1 MDLLLTLTLA
11 LGIALTLGAICQ
23 RLRVSPIV
31 GYLVTGVAVGPFSPG
46 ITANI
51 EIANQLAEVG
61 VVLLMFTVG
70 IQFRI
75 EDLWAAR
82 RVALPGAI
90 LQAAGSIALG
100 GLIGWLFWGSIL
112 SGLVLGVAISVS
124 STVVMARVLLET
136 HQLDSRPGRIALGWT
151 VVEDWITVMALVL
164 LPSIAAIAAGTG
176 GFASSLATVSLAV
189 GRVILLFAI
198 VLLGGGYLVPRLMGV
213 IAKLRSRELF
223 TLATLVVALGVA
235 VLANRVFGVSNALG
249 AFLAGI
255 VVGRSRMNLQAASD
269 ALPFR
274 DAFAALFFVAMGML
288 FNPATLL
295 DNLGLTLAVLAIV
308 LVGKPLMG
316 FALVQLLGS
325 PTGIASTVA
334 LCLAQIGEFSFIL
347 ANFAQAIQLVPGDP
361 SSALIPAEAYSVL
374 ISVSVLVI
382 PLNPMLVRLAPGL
395 EGWFKARPHIWRR
408 INRFAERR
416 PAHIDNIPEEERI
429 QAIVV
434 GYGPVGRTV
443 TRILRDFD
451 IEPMI
456 IELNLKTVEKL
467 SNAGEHVIFGDASR
481 QDILVAAGVKDAEYL
496 VVTLP
501 ELLTRAPIVATARL
515 LNPDICILSRARY
528 LQERLLLEELG
539 ASTLCFEEGEV
550 AAALG
555 KELLE
560 CLDALPDAI
569 DEELRRI
576 RSEMAAPPAEASDG

>member
-1 MDLLLTLTLA
+1 MDLLFTLTLA
-11 LGIALTLGAICQ
+11 LGIALTLGAVCQ

-31 GYLVTGVAVGPFSPG
+31 GYLVTGVVVGPFSPG

-51 EIANQLAEVG
+51 DIANQLAEVG

-82 RVALPGAI
+82 RVALPGAV
-90 LQAAGSIALG
+90 LQAMGSIALG

-164 LPSIAAIAAGTG
+164 LPSIAAVAAGTG
-176 GFASSLATVSLAV
+176 GFTSSIGAVSLAV

-198 VLLGGGYLVPRLMGV
+198 VLLGGGYLVPRLMAV

-295 DNLGLTLAVLAIV
+295 DNLALTFAVLAIV
-308 LVGKPLMG
+308 LIGKPLMG
-316 FALVQLLGS
+316 FILVQLLGS

-382 PLNPMLVRLAPGL
+382 PLNPMLVRLAPGI
-395 EGWFKARPHIWRR
+395 EGWFKARPHLWRH

-416 PAHIDNIPEEERI
+416 PAHINNIPEEERI

-451 IEPMI
+451 IQPMI

-539 ASTLCFEEGEV
+539 ATTLCFEEGEV

>member
-11 LGIALTLGAICQ
+11 LGIALTLGAVCQ

-31 GYLVTGVAVGPFSPG
+31 GYLVTGVVVGPFSPG

-61 VVLLMFTVG
+61 VILLMFTVG

-75 EDLWAAR
+75 QDLWAAR
-82 RVALPGAI
+82 RVALPGAV
-90 LQAAGSIALG
+90 LQAAGSILLG
-100 GLIGWLFWGSIL
+100 GLIGWLFWDSVL

-176 GFASSLATVSLAV
+176 GVTSSIATVSLAI

-198 VLLGGGYLVPRLMGV
+198 VLLGGGYLVPRIMGV

-235 VLANRVFGVSNALG
+235 ALANRVFGVSNALG

-308 LVGKPLMG
+308 LIGKPLMG
-316 FALVQLLGS
+316 FVLVQLLGS
-325 PTGIASTVA
+325 PTGIACTVA

-361 SSALIPAEAYSVL
+361 SSSLIPAQAYSVL

-382 PLNPMLVRLAPGL
+382 PLNPVLVRLAPRL
-395 EGWFKARPHIWRR
+395 EAWFKARPHIWRQ
-408 INRFAERR
+408 INRFAEHR
-416 PAHIDNIPEEERI
+416 PAHIDNIPEEGRI

-451 IEPMI
+451 IQPMI

-539 ASTLCFEEGEV
+539 ATTLCFEEGEV

-576 RSEMAAPPAEASDG
+576 RSEMAAPPREASGG